1 MLTYL
6 LTWQLIALV
15 TPPCISSVHRSP
27 TSRHSL
33 TGGLGG
39 SYSSK
44 GKKTKS
50 PAIVEAVIVSG
61 KNGRQLLLDPFDRK
75 LKDLRTL
82 KQHYYPEGGWGWVI
96 VLVTTTVHLLM
107 TGLQYGLALY
117 ASAAVATTSP
127 LFVRRMFAT
136 SISSQP
142 TSTIIHFSTID
153 LMMPVNIGE
162 FNTNNILASLIWWP
176 EEENSIKKFTE
187 LCQNQSKDG
196 RSVEYLLTRYRFIY
210 LPTTAIYQNHT
221 SNCYQLTFD
230 IPPEEK
236 CITKR

>member
-1 MLTYL
+1 M
-6 LTWQLIALV
+6 
-15 TPPCISSVHRSP
+15 TPPCLSSVHRSP
-27 TSRHSL
+27 TSRQSL

-136 SISSQP
+136 ISSP
-142 TSTIIHFSTID
+142 TSTIIQFSTID

-162 FNTNNILASLIWWP
+162 FNPMHVFTNLI
-176 EEENSIKKFTE
+176 FG
-187 LCQNQSKDG
+187 L
-196 RSVEYLLTRYRFIY
+196 
-210 LPTTAIYQNHT
+210 
-221 SNCYQLTFD
+221 
-230 IPPEEK
+230 
-236 CITKR
+236 